1 MRGGGGSG
9 PGVFHENLMLT
20 RQMFLPKRV
29 KGHGIKKLWREL
41 SPWGGGGGVEFEEV
55 FLGQLQEKVLKTH
68 F

>member
-29 KGHGIKKLWREL
+29 KGHGIKKTLEGAVPL
-41 SPWGGGGGVEFEEV
+41 GGGGGVEFEEV